1 MVRMNRPTLLASPA
15 AGQDRS
21 RLARLPRW
29 VRVLAGG
36 ALLWGLAAAVLLATG
51 DRYVTGA
58 VVLGTFVVPLAF
70 CFKLVEGEDLP
81 GTELQ
86 LLVRLFV
93 FGGVLGFLA
102 SAFLEHPLGSQPA
115 VVFDGWVGLVEET
128 SKLAA
133 LAFMTRNFVGRTPRS
148 GFVLG
153 GLVGFGF
160 AAFESAGYAV
170 ASAVGPGT
178 DSHVLIDTV
187 LTRAVTAPF
196 THGLWSA
203 VAGAALFA
211 SSRNG
216 RFRPAPLALAA
227 LAGVAVLHAGW
238 DLMPYLAAH
247 LEYWS
252 TGTDAHLKALY
263 ETGQAILC
271 LPPLYVVYRLRRR
284 PAPAAD
290 GEQESAPSGSL
301 VSAGGIDRSAA

>member
-1 MVRMNRPTLLASPA
+1 MGRMNRPTLLAPPA

-21 RLARLPRW
+21 RLGRLPRW

-36 ALLWGLAAAVLLATG
+36 ASLWGLATAVLLATG

-93 FGGVLGFLA
+93 FGGILGFLA
-102 SAFLEHPLGSQPA
+102 SAFLEHPLSSQPA

-133 LAFMTRNFVGRTPRS
+133 LAFMTRNFVGKTPRS

-178 DSHVLIDTV
+178 GSHVLIDTV

-196 THGLWSA
+196 THGLWGA
-203 VAGAALFA
+203 LAGAALFA

-216 RFRPAPLALAA
+216 RFRLAPLAVAA
-227 LAGVAVLHAGW
+227 LAGVAALHACW
-238 DLMPYLAAH
+238 DLMPYLAAR
-247 LEYWS
+247 LESWL
-252 TGTDAHLKALY
+252 TGADAHMKALY

-284 PAPAAD
+284 PPPAAD
-290 GEQESAPSGSL
+290 REQASSEPDQRVLSGQ
-301 VSAGGIDRSAA
+301 IDRSAA